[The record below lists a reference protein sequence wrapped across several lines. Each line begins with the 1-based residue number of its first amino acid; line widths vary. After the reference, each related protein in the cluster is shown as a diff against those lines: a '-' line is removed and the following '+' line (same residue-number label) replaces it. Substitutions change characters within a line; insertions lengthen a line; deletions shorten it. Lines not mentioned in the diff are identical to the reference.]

1 MKPVPLFLLAIS
13 LPLLLGGCG
22 EEAKVKSVA
31 EVKPK
36 ENFTGSQLE
45 SELPRFFED
54 TEWRGTTRVLF
65 LKGSANPYTGKV
77 INYYVNKADNRL
89 YSGKKNIIE
98 TYKDGIKDGLKGGWY
113 ENGQKSF
120 ESNYKDGKLDG
131 LSVRWHENGQKK
143 GEVTFKD
150 DKLVEGSGKWWNSK
164 GEPVDSREEANK
176 E

>member
-1 MKPVPLFLLAIS
+1 MKNLLLFAVLVS

-22 EEAKVKSVA
+22 EKEVVEPEVEPEV

-45 SELPRFFED
+45 SELPRFFKD
-54 TEWRGTTRVLF
+54 TEWRGTPRVLF

-98 TYKDGIKDGLKGGWY
+98 TYKDGIKDGLNVGWY
-113 ENGQKSF
+113 ENGQERF
-120 ESNYKDGKLDG
+120 ETNWKDGKLDG
-131 LSVRWHENGQKK
+131 LSVRWHENGQKE
-143 GEVTFKD
+143 GEVTYKD
-150 DKLVEGSGKWWNSK
+150 GELISEKYWNSK
-164 GEPVDSREEANK
+164 GESVD
-176 E
+176 